1 MTTEEEYREIDL
13 QLGEALSMLKA
24 SQAICP
30 VAEAVREKIKGRAL
44 VGQEKYGV
52 DMMRSDLDLHD
63 WLRLAQEEAMDLAV
77 YLERIQIILKKEPK
91 RLWVGLTNEE
101 VRKCY
106 AHVESVT
113 VSEAVILM
121 SVVRITQAMLKG
133 KNS

>member
-1 MTTEEEYREIDL
+1 MTTEDEYREIDL

-52 DMMRSDLDLHD
+52 DMMREDLNLHD

-77 YLERIQIILKKEPK
+77 YLERIQIILKKEIK
-91 RLWVGLTNEE
+91 
-101 VRKCY
+101 
-106 AHVESVT
+106 HD
-113 VSEAVILM
+113 
-121 SVVRITQAMLKG
+121 
-133 KNS
+133 